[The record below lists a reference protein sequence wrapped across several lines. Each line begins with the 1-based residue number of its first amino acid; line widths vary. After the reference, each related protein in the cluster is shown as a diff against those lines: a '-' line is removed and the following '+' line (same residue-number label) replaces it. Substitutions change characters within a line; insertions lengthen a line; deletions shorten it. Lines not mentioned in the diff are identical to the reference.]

1 MALIRTI
8 IADDEILATKRVELL
23 LKENKRFEVIGTY
36 NQGHEAVEK
45 INALRPDLVF
55 LDINFPNITG
65 FDIVKQLEYN
75 PIFIFVTAYDKH
87 AIKAFDVFAFD
98 FLVKPF
104 KDERFF
110 KTLNKVEEYLAEK
123 NPGYDDKVSKLL
135 AYLETS
141 DNNKNNGLNLTK
153 IPVKLGNKINL
164 IPTTEIKYILASG
177 YYSEIYTLK
186 KKYVL
191 RESIT
196 NLIKQLEHQPF
207 ARIHRSSIVNFDFI
221 EELVYSNYGE
231 LDVKMVDHNLIR
243 VSKGYKKTFFSKL
256 GIQ

>member
-1 MALIRTI
+1 MTAIKTI
-8 IADDEILATKRVELL
+8 IADDEILATKRIELL
-23 LKENKRFEVIGTY
+23 LKDNRKFDLIGSYNK
-36 NQGHEAVEK
+36 GHEAMVK
-45 INALRPDLVF
+45 INELRPDLVF
-55 LDINFPNITG
+55 LDINFPNING
-65 FDIVKQLEYN
+65 FDIVKGLEYN

-110 KTLNKVEEYLAEK
+110 KTLSKVEEYFSRK
-123 NPGYDDKVSKLL
+123 NPGYDEKVSKLL
-135 AYLETS
+135 EYLE
-141 DNNKNNGLNLTK
+141 NKESTRNIEQNLTK

-164 IPTTEIKYILASG
+164 IATSEIKYILASG

-196 NLIKQLEHQPF
+196 NLIKQLEHQSF
-207 ARIHRSSIVNFDFI
+207 ARIHRSSIVNFNFI

-256 GIQ
+256 GIN